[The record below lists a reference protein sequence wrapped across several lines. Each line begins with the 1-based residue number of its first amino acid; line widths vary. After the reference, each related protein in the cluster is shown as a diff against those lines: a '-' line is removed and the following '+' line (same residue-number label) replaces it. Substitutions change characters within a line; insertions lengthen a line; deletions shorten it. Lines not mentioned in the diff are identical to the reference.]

1 MGINKFSDMSAE
13 EFKATLG
20 FKRKSASNIEVE

>member
-1 MGINKFSDMSAE
+1 MGLNKFSDMSAE

-20 FKRKSASNIEVE
+20 IKETYPKVEVE

>member
-20 FKRKSASNIEVE
+20 IKDTPSKIDAE